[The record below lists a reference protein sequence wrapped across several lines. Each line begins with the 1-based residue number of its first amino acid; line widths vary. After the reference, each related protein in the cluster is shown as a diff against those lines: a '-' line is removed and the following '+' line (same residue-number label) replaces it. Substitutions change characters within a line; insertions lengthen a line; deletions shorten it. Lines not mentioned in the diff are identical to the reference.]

1 MQDAEYNLQRAY
13 LPGTSVNEGDKKQ
26 CIWGCVASQML
37 LLMCTWREHR
47 EGASAETGPF
57 SRGKEEEVRTK
68 VALMI
73 AMVVVLVALVGSG
86 TALAQTIGGV
96 IQCQTMP
103 CVATGNH
110 QVLFERVGDG
120 VPDKLIA
127 QGGHDHLDAR
137 AYTNDRDVA
146 KGSGGHD
153 LLRVNDGDTM
163 DGAIGGP
170 GSDLCVVDAAIEAA
184 DTCEGVI
191 FR

>member
-1 MQDAEYNLQRAY
+1 M
-13 LPGTSVNEGDKKQ
+13 
-26 CIWGCVASQML
+26 
-37 LLMCTWREHR
+37 
-47 EGASAETGPF
+47 
-57 SRGKEEEVRTK
+57 
-68 VALMI
+68 MI
-73 AMVVVLVALVGSG
+73 AMTVVLAALMVGSAG
-86 TALAQTIGGV
+86 TAFAQMIGGV
-96 IQCQTMP
+96 IQCQTIP
-103 CVATGNH
+103 CVATGDH

-120 VPDKLIA
+120 VPDRMIA

-153 LLRVNDGDTM
+153 LLRVNDGDAM

-191 FR
+191 YR

>member
-1 MQDAEYNLQRAY
+1 
-13 LPGTSVNEGDKKQ
+13 
-26 CIWGCVASQML
+26 
-37 LLMCTWREHR
+37 
-47 EGASAETGPF
+47 
-57 SRGKEEEVRTK
+57 VRTK
-68 VALMI
+68 IAMMI
-73 AMVVVLVALVGSG
+73 AMTVVLVALMVGSAG
-86 TALAQTIGGV
+86 TAFAQMIGGV
-96 IQCQTMP
+96 IQCQTIP
-103 CVATGNH
+103 CVATGDH

-120 VPDKLIA
+120 VPDRMIA

-153 LLRVNDGDTM
+153 LLRVNDGDAM

-191 FR
+191 YR